1 MDETDKMNRMV
12 MKLLSL
18 NHLEDGS
25 DVLEMTRFD
34 LTSLVRGVID
44 SSKLLA
50 QKNEAAIEFD
60 RTDSVYVS
68 GDIY

>member
-34 LTSLVRGVID
+34 LTPLVRGVID

-50 QKNEAAIEFD
+50 QKMRLQLSLTAPIP
-60 RTDSVYVS
+60 YM
-68 GDIY
+68 